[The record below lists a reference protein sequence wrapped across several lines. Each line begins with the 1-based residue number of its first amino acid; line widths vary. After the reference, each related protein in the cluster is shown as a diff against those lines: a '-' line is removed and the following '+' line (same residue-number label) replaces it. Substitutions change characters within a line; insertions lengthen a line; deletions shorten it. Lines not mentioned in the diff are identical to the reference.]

1 MKECSISQIIVVVV
15 HSLSCVQLFG
25 TPWAV
30 ACQAP
35 LSFTISQ
42 SLLKL
47 ISIESLMPSNHL
59 MLYRPLLLLPSIFL
73 IIRVFQRVGS
83 VYQVA
88 KVLGLQLQKQPFQ
101 WIFSWF
107 PLDWLFWFP
116 FSPRD
121 SQKCSSAAR
130 FQNINSSQSDFAM
143 VQLSDAYMTT
153 GKTIALTIWTFVSK
167 VISLLFN
174 TLSRIVTALFPRTKC
189 LLIPWL
195 QSPSAVILEHKK
207 IKSVTAS
214 TFSPSICYEV
224 MGLDAMVLVFWMLS
238 FKPAFSLSS
247 FTLIKRLFSFLC
259 LLPLKWYHLHI
270 WYSWY
275 FSQ

>member
-1 MKECSISQIIVVVV
+1 MKKKKWVEDKNSHFSKEDIQIVKKHMKGCSIVVVV

-101 WIFSWF
+101 
-107 PLDWLFWFP
+107 
-116 FSPRD
+116 
-121 SQKCSSAAR
+121 
-130 FQNINSSQSDFAM
+130 
-143 VQLSDAYMTT
+143 
-153 GKTIALTIWTFVSK
+153 
-167 VISLLFN
+167 
-174 TLSRIVTALFPRTKC
+174 
-189 LLIPWL
+189 
-195 QSPSAVILEHKK
+195 
-207 IKSVTAS
+207 
-214 TFSPSICYEV
+214 
-224 MGLDAMVLVFWMLS
+224 
-238 FKPAFSLSS
+238 
-247 FTLIKRLFSFLC
+247 
-259 LLPLKWYHLHI
+259 
-270 WYSWY
+270 
-275 FSQ
+275 